1 MSIENETHSKGLVGF
16 SLDPT
21 LMDCHN
27 TRQSTPS
34 ITLRQRIENELVG
47 VPLSAQKAAL
57 SHLLHLL
64 SAKNVNHLNKL

>member
-1 MSIENETHSKGLVGF
+1 MSIENETHSKGLAGF
-16 SLDPT
+16 SLDPA
-21 LMDCHN
+21 LMDCN
-27 TRQSTPS
+27 LPQSTPS

-64 SAKNVNHLNKL
+64 SAKNANHLNKL